1 MYHLAGLGSRKSSL
15 APASL
20 VFLTE
25 CSMCFS
31 VRRSGRYSPRKTRQ
45 SFGHLL
51 SDFCSVHGSC
61 FIHVHAISCQGLSY
75 AMLDPHRSKGPIPI
89 PLNGFSHGPS
99 AVVLPPFFFFSDHV
113 GKSSWH
119 LSAQHDHRTQQEEN
133 GLGGSLLF
141 GGGDL
146 LLTLDHCSAINHPTS
161 SLLRNA
167 TIRFLTL

>member
-1 MYHLAGLGSRKSSL
+1 MFHDYVLYLSCFEFLSQICTIMYHLAGLGSRKSSL

-75 AMLDPHRSKGPIPI
+75 AMLDPHRSKGPLPI

-99 AVVLPPFFFFSDHV
+99 AVVLPPFFFSQTTLERV
-113 GKSSWH
+113 AGTC
-119 LSAQHDHRTQQEEN
+119 QHSMITGHSRKRMALVARSF
-133 GLGGSLLF
+133 LGG
-141 GGGDL
+141 
-146 LLTLDHCSAINHPTS
+146 
-161 SLLRNA
+161 A
-167 TIRFLTL
+167 TYF